1 MALNLTAAAGV
12 LKDDY
17 QPAVREQLNNAFMLL
32 SQIERNSKDTEGTAA
47 VLSLHVSRNSGVGA
61 RPEGGTLPTAGNQ
74 GWKQER
80 VSLKYN
86 YGRIQVSGQTIRHMA
101 SDKGSF
107 VRSVE
112 SETKGIV
119 TDLKVDVNRQLYT
132 PASGVIGTTGSDTAD
147 ATGVKISPVSAA
159 RRIQIGGRYDIVE
172 DNSDA
177 ICYTIT
183 VTDVNLSDGEITYTS
198 SAGAGTPGTNDRI
211 VRSGLV
217 PSANTELTG
226 LESIV
231 DSSGSLFNVDPSS
244 YPVWKSYERAVT
256 SAPSDSIF
264 EEALD
269 EIFQASGQDANLAIA
284 SYATVRAYANTLKTQ
299 KRFSGEPLE
308 LKGGF
313 KAASVTAGRSTLP
326 LWAEKDC
333 VDGTAFLVNTEH
345 LVQFEASDWEFMD
358 EDGAVLNRV
367 PNMDAYEATLF
378 KYHELATD
386 QRNAHGKITGLVVS

>member
-1 MALNLTAAAGV
+1 MSLNLSAAAGV

-17 QPAVREQLNNAFMLL
+17 QPAVREQLNNAHMLL
-32 SQIERNSKDTEGTAA
+32 NQIERNSKDTEGTAA

-61 RPEGGTLPTAGNQ
+61 RAEGGTLPTAGHQ

-101 SDKGSF
+101 TNKGSF

-132 PASGVIGTTGSDTAD
+132 PASGVIAVTSGAANGTTVTITPASD
-147 ATGVKISPVSAA
+147 A

-172 DNSDA
+172 SSTDA
-177 ICYTIT
+177 VCYTIV
-183 VTDVNLSDGEITYTS
+183 VTDVNLSTGAITYTS
-198 SAGAGTPGTNDRI
+198 VAGSGTPGAGDRI
-211 VRSGLV
+211 VRQGVV
-217 PSANTELTG
+217 PSENVELTG
-226 LESIV
+226 LDEIV
-231 DSSGSLFNVDPSS
+231 DSSGTLFNVDPAS
-244 YPVWKSYERAVT
+244 YPVWKSYEEAV
-256 SAPSDSIF
+256 SAAPSDAVF
-264 EEALD
+264 EKALD
-269 EIFQASGQDANLAIA
+269 EIFITSGQDPDLIIA
-284 SYATVRAYANTLKTQ
+284 SHAAVRAYANSLKTQ

-313 KAASVTAGRSTLP
+313 KATSVTAGRNTLA
-326 LWAEKDC
+326 LWAERDC
-333 VDGTAFLVNTEH
+333 PETTAFIVNTGH

-367 PNMDAYEATLF
+367 PNQDAYEATLF

-386 QRNAHGKITGLVVS
+386 QRNAHGKLTSLTVS

>member
-1 MALNLTAAAGV
+1 MSLNLSAAAGV

-61 RPEGGTLPTAGNQ
+61 RPEGGTLPPAGNQ

-80 VSLKYN
+80 VKLKYN
-86 YGRIQVSGQTIRHMA
+86 YGRIQVSGQTIRQMA

-132 PASGVIGTTGSDTAD
+132 PASGEIATTAGA
-147 ATGVKISPVSAA
+147 ATTTSVTVSPTSAA
-159 RRIQIGGRYDIVE
+159 RRFQIGGLYQIFEADTDTAV
-172 DNSDA
+172 S
-177 ICYTIT
+177 TIQ
-183 VTDVNLSDGEITYTS
+183 VTDVDIQTGQLSFTQVSGGSGT
-198 SAGAGTPGTNDRI
+198 AGAGDRI
-211 VRSGLV
+211 VRAGLV

-226 LESIV
+226 LEQIV
-231 DSSGSLFNVDPSS
+231 SSSGSLFNVDPAA
-244 YPVWKSYERAVT
+244 YPVWKSYERTVSA
-256 SAPSDSIF
+256 APSDSIF

-269 EIFQASGQDANLAIA
+269 EIFQASGQDVDLAIA

-313 KAASVTAGRSTLP
+313 KAASVTAGRNTLP

-345 LVQFEASDWEFMD
+345 FVQFEASDWEFMD
-358 EDGAVLNRV
+358 EDGAVLSRV

-386 QRNAHGKITGLVVS
+386 QRNAHGKISGLVVA

>member
-1 MALNLTAAAGV
+1 MALNLSAAAGV

-17 QPAVREQLNNAFMLL
+17 QPAVREQLNNAHMLL
-32 SQIERNSKDTEGTAA
+32 NQIERNSKDTEGTAA
-47 VLSLHVSRNSGVGA
+47 VLALHVSRNSGVGA
-61 RPEGGTLPTAGNQ
+61 RAEGGTLPTAGRQ

-101 SDKGSF
+101 TNKGSF

-132 PASGVIGTTGSDTAD
+132 PASGVIGTTGTDTAD
-147 ATGVKISPVSAA
+147 STGVKISPVSAA
-159 RRIQIGGRYDIVE
+159 RLIQIGGVYDIVE
-172 DNSDA
+172 ANTDA
-177 ICYTIT
+177 VCFTIT
-183 VTDVNLSDGEITYTS
+183 VTDVDLSDGEITYTS
-198 SAGAGTPGTNDRI
+198 VAGSGTPGTGDRI
-211 VRSGLV
+211 VRTGVV
-217 PSANTELTG
+217 PSENVELTG
-226 LESIV
+226 LDEIV
-231 DSSGSLFNVDPSS
+231 ASSGTLFNVNPAQ
-244 YPVWKSYERAVT
+244 YPVWKSYEEAV
-256 SAPSDSIF
+256 SAAPSDAVF
-264 EEALD
+264 EKALD
-269 EIFQASGQDANLAIA
+269 EIFITSGQDPDLIIA
-284 SYATVRAYANTLKTQ
+284 SHAAVRAYANSLKTQ

-313 KAASVTAGRSTLP
+313 KAVSVTAGRNTLA
-326 LWAEKDC
+326 LWAERDC
-333 VDGTAFLVNTEH
+333 PDTTAFIVNTNH

-367 PNMDAYEATLF
+367 PNQDAYEATLF

-386 QRNAHGKITGLVVS
+386 QRNAHGKLTSLTVS

>member
-47 VLSLHVSRNSGVGA
+47 VLSLHVTRNSGVGA

-112 SETKGIV
+112 AETKGIV

-132 PASGVIGTTGSDTAD
+132 PASGVIATTTNTAN
-147 ATGVKISPVSAA
+147 ATTATVSSSEA
-159 RRIQIGGRYDIVE
+159 RRIQIGGVYDIIE
-172 DNSDA
+172 SGSDDV
-177 ICYTIT
+177 CYTATIT
-183 VTDVNLSDGEITYTS
+183 NVVVSTGVLTYTS
-198 SAGAGTPGTNDRI
+198 VAGAGTAAGNERI
-211 VRSGLV
+211 VRRGVV
-217 PSANTELTG
+217 PSGNYELTG
-226 LESIV
+226 LEEIV
-231 DSSGSLFNVDPSS
+231 DSSGSLFNVDPAS
-244 YPVWKSYERAVT
+244 YPVWKSYEDAV
-256 SAPSDSIF
+256 SAAPSDAVF

-269 EIFQASGQDANLAIA
+269 EIFITCGQDPNLIIA
-284 SYATVRAYANTLKTQ
+284 SHAAVRAYANSLKTQ
-299 KRFSGEPLE
+299 KRFSGEPLD

-313 KAASVTAGRSTLP
+313 KATSVSAGRNTLA
-326 LWAEKDC
+326 LWAERDC
-333 VDGTAFLVNTEH
+333 PDATAFIVNTDH

-367 PNMDAYEATLF
+367 ANTDAYEATLF

-386 QRNAHGKITGLVVS
+386 QRNAHGKLTSLTVS